1 MRCHYEV
8 LDVSRNADVSEIKTA
23 YRKLALKWH
32 PDKNLENSEYSKEQ
46 FQIVQQAYEIL
57 SDRHERNWYDSHRE
71 QILYGANSEFQDNSL
86 DVFQYFTS
94 TCFKGYSDDENDF
107 YAIYRNVFEN
117 IAKEDMKFMDEKK
130 EFCAVPSF
138 GTSKSDYE
146 KVSEFYSYWLN
157 YTTKKSYRK
166 KIKKVRQKA
175 KKERNEEIRNLV
187 AFVKKRDKRLQAH
200 RKIQEQKILESK
212 NKREALRKQK
222 IMERQAKLFT
232 FGAQPEWAKF
242 DNVKSELQKIDRNLA
257 EQFGEELSNSE
268 CEEEDDFNYLYCV
281 ACSKIYKTPKSFEN
295 HEFSKHHKRNL
306 KILKETMLED

>member
-8 LDVSRNADVSEIKTA
+8 LDVSRNADVSEIKIA

-32 PDKNLENSEYSKEQ
+32 PDKNLENSEYCKEQ

-57 SDRHERNWYDSHRE
+57 SDHQERTC
-71 QILYGANSEFQDNSL
+71 L

-94 TCFKGYSDDENDF
+94 TCFKGYGDDENDF

-117 IAKEDMKFMDEKK
+117 IAKEDMKFMDEK
-130 EFCAVPSF
+130 EEICAVPSF
-138 GTSKSDYE
+138 DPHNIRE
-146 KVSEFYSYWLN
+146 AR
-157 YTTKKSYRK
+157 YRK
-166 KIKKVRQKA
+166 YLKSIEKENKKVRQKA

-200 RKIQEQKILESK
+200 RKIQEQKLLENK

-222 IMERQAKLFT
+222 IVERQAQLNT

-242 DNVKSELQKIDRNLA
+242 DNVKSELEK
-257 EQFGEELSNSE
+257 
-268 CEEEDDFNYLYCV
+268 
-281 ACSKIYKTPKSFEN
+281 K
-295 HEFSKHHKRNL
+295 
-306 KILKETMLED
+306 

>member
-8 LDVSRNADVSEIKTA
+8 LDVSRNANVSEIKIA

-32 PDKNLENSEYSKEQ
+32 PDKNLENSQYSKEQ

-57 SDRHERNWYDSHRE
+57 SDRHERTWYDSHRE
-71 QILYGANSEFQDNSL
+71 QILYGSNSEFQDNSL

-94 TCFKGYSDDENDF
+94 TCFKGYGDDENDF
-107 YAIYRNVFEN
+107 YAIYRNVFES
-117 IAKEDMKFMDEKK
+117 IAKEDMTFMDEKE

-138 GTSKSDYE
+138 GNSKSDYE

-157 YTTKKSYRK
+157 YMTKKSYVWLDPHNIRK
-166 KIKKVRQKA
+166 ARDRKYLKSVEKENKKVRQKA

-187 AFVKKRDKRLQAH
+187 AF
-200 RKIQEQKILESK
+200 SK

-222 IMERQAKLFT
+222 IVERQAKLFT